1 MTDELQHFGVKG
13 MKWGVRKQK
22 ESPKEKQQR
31 KDDYK
36 RYTKYKKASRGIG
49 NLQVVANGKVMR
61 RKTAKRKAKELEQK
75 YPNFKKKYF
84 ASNVGKA
91 ALTIAI
97 RDTILYGDPLHTAK
111 FYGGAAKLGAAY
123 VKGNIKNRPKFD
135 KSIALPKPKNRM
147 VYDNDTG
154 EWIKRKF

>member
-22 ESPKEKQQR
+22 ETPSQKSQR

-36 RYTKYKKASRGIG
+36 QYKQYKKALRSGFGKQR
-49 NLQVVANGKVMR
+49 VVNDR
-61 RKTAKRKAKELEQK
+61 ILNKTTVKNRIKDLEQK

-84 ASNVGKA
+84 ASNVGKS
-91 ALTIAI
+91 ALAIAI
-97 RDTILYGDPLHTAK
+97 HDTMLYGDPLHTAK

-135 KSIALPKPKNRM
+135 KSIALPKPKNTM
-147 VYDNDTG
+147 VFDNYTG
-154 EWIKRKF
+154 KWIKRKF